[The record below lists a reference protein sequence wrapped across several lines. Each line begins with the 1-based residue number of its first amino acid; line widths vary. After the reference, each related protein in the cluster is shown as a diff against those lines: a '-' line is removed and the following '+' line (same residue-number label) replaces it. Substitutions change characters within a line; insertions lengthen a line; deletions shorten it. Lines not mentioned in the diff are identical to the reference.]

1 MTNYQWHNPEAAVSK
16 PKVEDPSDA
25 FYNEVV
31 KVIEDLVKDG
41 LLVDNGQKKWSER
54 TRRVETVWEPT
65 ELAKKLWGLKPS
77 PIKPKQL
84 N

>member
-1 MTNYQWHNPEAAVSK
+1 MTKYQWHNPEAAVSK
-16 PKVEDPSDA
+16 SKVEDPSDA

-54 TRRVETVWEPT
+54 TRRFETVWEPT
-65 ELAKKLWGLKPS
+65 ELAKQLWGIKPS
-77 PIKPKQL
+77 TIEPKRL

>member
-41 LLVDNGQKKWSER
+41 LFTIPHILMSGA
-54 TRRVETVWEPT
+54 T
-65 ELAKKLWGLKPS
+65 
-77 PIKPKQL
+77 I
-84 N
+84 